1 MMLNENQIL
10 SIVSSHRNSITEAM
24 GDTANTLY
32 MQGYLNACTNILDIL
47 YTYLKASQFDNTEE
61 GR

>member
-1 MMLNENQIL
+1 MMLNENRIL
-10 SIVSSHRNSITEAM
+10 EIVNSHKNSIIEAM
-24 GDTANTLY
+24 GDTAKSQY
-32 MQGYLNACTNILDIL
+32 MQGYLNACTNISDIL